1 MEKRKEQSR
10 LAKGRST
17 GYDLSSCDLEF
28 LEGLL
33 KASPGPELREAI
45 HAEIQR
51 RSTLP
56 PDLRWRRS
64 PT

>member
-1 MEKRKEQSR
+1 MEKRREQPR
-10 LAKGRST
+10 LAKGWST
-17 GYDLSSCDLEF
+17 GYDLSACDLEF

-33 KASPGPELREAI
+33 EASPGPELKEAI

-51 RSTLP
+51 RRTLP